1 MFVGEALG
9 EHAGRPVPP
18 GRQAGSRD
26 PQGQRQP
33 AAQLHDASRRG
44 LFAWVVRGA
53 FRAGDPGEQFE
64 AAHVVQDVQ
73 VGAPGPDE
81 PAEPGP

>member
-18 GRQAGSRD
+18 GGQPGPRD

-33 AAQLHDASRRG
+33 AAQLDDPAGRG
-44 LFAWVVRGA
+44 LFQRVVRGA
-53 FRAGDPGEQFE
+53 VGAGDPGEQFE
-64 AAHVVQDVQ
+64 AAGVVQDVQ

-81 PAEPGP
+81 TAEPGP